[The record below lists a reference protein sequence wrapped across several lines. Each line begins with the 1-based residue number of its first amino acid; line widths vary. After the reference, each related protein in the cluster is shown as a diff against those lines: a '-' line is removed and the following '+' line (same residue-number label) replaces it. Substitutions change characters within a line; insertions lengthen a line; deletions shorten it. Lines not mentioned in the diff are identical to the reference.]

1 MNQLSNPIRYL
12 TLKEKLIWI
21 CSLLIIAVTNI
32 FIGDFDFLTL
42 ISSCIG
48 VTSLIL
54 AAKGNVWSQ
63 VLMIIFSILYG
74 IISAQFHYW
83 GEMIT
88 YLGMTMPMAIFS
100 TITWL
105 KNPSENG
112 KEVKIQKLKGQ
123 HIIILLLSSMLVTFL
138 FYNILARLKTPNLIF
153 STISITISY
162 LAASLTMLR
171 SSYYA
176 IGYAANDLILIM
188 LWTLAALQNR
198 LYLSVTIIFV
208 IFFFYDIYGFI
219 NWKQREK

>member
-1 MNQLSNPIRYL
+1 
-12 TLKEKLIWI
+12 
-21 CSLLIIAVTNI
+21 
-32 FIGDFDFLTL
+32 
-42 ISSCIG
+42 
-48 VTSLIL
+48 
-54 AAKGNVWSQ
+54 
-63 VLMIIFSILYG
+63 
-74 IISAQFHYW
+74 
-83 GEMIT
+83 
-88 YLGMTMPMAIFS
+88 
-100 TITWL
+100 
-105 KNPSENG
+105 
-112 KEVKIQKLKGQ
+112 
-123 HIIILLLSSMLVTFL
+123 MLVTFL